1 MLIMSYEE
9 LLALTERIGNVSTG
23 ISEETIV
30 KCLKQRKYISLTEE
44 TPSDV
49 ESCCICQEEYVEED
63 EVGRLDRGHDF
74 HTACI
79 KQWLM
84 MKNLC
89 PVCKTTGIA
98 NIK

>member
-63 EVGRLDRGHDF
+63 EALPTSNERRIYAH
-74 HTACI
+74 
-79 KQWLM
+79 
-84 MKNLC
+84 
-89 PVCKTTGIA
+89 CKI
-98 NIK
+98 N